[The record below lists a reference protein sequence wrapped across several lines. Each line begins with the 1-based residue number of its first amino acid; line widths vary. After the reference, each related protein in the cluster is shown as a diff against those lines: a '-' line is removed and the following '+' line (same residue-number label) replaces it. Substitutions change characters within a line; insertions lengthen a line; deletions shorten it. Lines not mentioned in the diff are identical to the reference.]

1 MYLILSAVDANVTWL
16 MGLVVVVED
25 DTTPLLQNYNTC
37 TSFHF
42 PRFSMF
48 KIQRCRTAHTSY
60 AHPTSTQRVH
70 ILYNNKNNSTH
81 HIASLCH
88 WYCSRIFSGNSTSR
102 LFVIKITLLLSCCVG
117 WAGRSQAHHTH
128 TLHIDIEEGTSLTH
142 SIIRLQPWVL
152 ATL

>member
-1 MYLILSAVDANVTWL
+1 
-16 MGLVVVVED
+16 MGLVVED
-25 DTTPLLQNYNTC
+25 DTFVTKLQYMH
-37 TSFHF
+37 FHF

-60 AHPTSTQRVH
+60 AHLQHPHREYIFST
-70 ILYNNKNNSTH
+70 TTTTTA

-88 WYCSRIFSGNSTSR
+88 WYCSRIFSDTSTWR
-102 LFVIKITLLLSCCVG
+102 LFVMKITLLLSCCVG

-152 ATL
+152 GTL